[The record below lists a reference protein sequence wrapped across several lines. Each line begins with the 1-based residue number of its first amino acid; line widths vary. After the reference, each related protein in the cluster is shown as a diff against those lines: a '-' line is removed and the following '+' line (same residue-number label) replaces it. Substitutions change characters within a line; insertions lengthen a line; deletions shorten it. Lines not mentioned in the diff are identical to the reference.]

1 VAELKFDGLAINLRY
16 ERGLLVQAA
25 TRGDGEVG
33 EDVTQNLRTV
43 GQVPL
48 RLLGDVPAVVEVRG
62 EVYMRRDDF
71 DRLNEL
77 QREKIAQGQKNEKTF
92 VNPRNAAAG
101 AVRQLDPAIAR
112 QRPLSFF
119 AYGWGEITPPEEG
132 GPAFALASAGALR
145 LNFRGLHV
153 YPAKAAL
160 RPLDGWHAA
169 ACNASAWALC
179 AADVG
184 QVLPYASPRVPERQ
198 EDGWTDLACA
208 DARGKLLVT
217 QGVYDISACDVFDE
231 GLDLVF
237 AGNVVY
243 HRHSTLELWE
253 YWLLVVLAIVLV
265 RFLSHNIQALWD
277 PAPDPRPQL
286 PVLICVLLVLAVVLV
301 DGDHHFVTSADQV
314 RAPILAP
321 SGGASQALFFLG
333 LFQVFFWATVG
344 YVAIYLVMHLH
355 AWQAQKQAIPV
366 YNVLVATLQLV
377 ASRFYAAAETPYN
390 LVLIG
395 VLATRGWSVLK

>member
-1 VAELKFDGLAINLRY
+1 MPFLPLIFCLFLQPGQAALYSLQDQRPGLAVT
-16 ERGLLVQAA
+16 GQAEA
-25 TRGDGEVG
+25 LE
-33 EDVTQNLRTV
+33 
-43 GQVPL
+43 
-48 RLLGDVPAVVEVRG
+48 
-62 EVYMRRDDF
+62 
-71 DRLNEL
+71 
-77 QREKIAQGQKNEKTF
+77 
-92 VNPRNAAAG
+92 
-101 AVRQLDPAIAR
+101 
-112 QRPLSFF
+112 
-119 AYGWGEITPPEEG
+119 WWEG

-198 EDGWTDLACA
+198 EDGWNDLACA

-314 RAPILAP
+314 RAPILLLPLAV
-321 SGGASQALFFLG
+321 SQQG
-333 LFQVFFWATVG
+333 SCLFQVFFWATVG

>member
-1 VAELKFDGLAINLRY
+1 MPFLPLIFCLFLGASQAALYSLQDQRPGLAVT
-16 ERGLLVQAA
+16 GQAEA
-25 TRGDGEVG
+25 LE
-33 EDVTQNLRTV
+33 
-43 GQVPL
+43 
-48 RLLGDVPAVVEVRG
+48 
-62 EVYMRRDDF
+62 
-71 DRLNEL
+71 
-77 QREKIAQGQKNEKTF
+77 
-92 VNPRNAAAG
+92 
-101 AVRQLDPAIAR
+101 
-112 QRPLSFF
+112 
-119 AYGWGEITPPEEG
+119 WWEG

-198 EDGWTDLACA
+198 EDGWNDLACA

-286 PVLICVLLVLAVVLV
+286 PALICVLLVLAVVLV

-321 SGGASQALFFLG
+321 SGGVSRGFLF
-333 LFQVFFWATVG
+333 V
-344 YVAIYLVMHLH
+344 
-355 AWQAQKQAIPV
+355 P
-366 YNVLVATLQLV
+366 
-377 ASRFYAAAETPYN
+377 
-390 LVLIG
+390 G
-395 VLATRGWSVLK
+395 VLLGHGRLRGHLPGHAPARLAGPETGHPGLQRARGHAPARRVPVLRGRRDPLQPRPHRRAGHEGLVRFKIVLKLPAHPSTVWPSMTQKYPGTFQSTRVFLELLGGGRGGREEG

>member
-1 VAELKFDGLAINLRY
+1 MPFLPLIFCLFLGASQAALYSLRDQRPGLAVT
-16 ERGLLVQAA
+16 GQAEA
-25 TRGDGEVG
+25 LE
-33 EDVTQNLRTV
+33 
-43 GQVPL
+43 
-48 RLLGDVPAVVEVRG
+48 
-62 EVYMRRDDF
+62 
-71 DRLNEL
+71 
-77 QREKIAQGQKNEKTF
+77 
-92 VNPRNAAAG
+92 
-101 AVRQLDPAIAR
+101 
-112 QRPLSFF
+112 
-119 AYGWGEITPPEEG
+119 WWEG

-198 EDGWTDLACA
+198 EDGWNDLACA

-237 AGNVVY
+237 AGNVLY

-286 PVLICVLLVLAVVLV
+286 PALICVLLVLAVVLV

-321 SGGASQALFFLG
+321 SGGVSSS
-333 LFQVFFWATVG
+333 FFWVCSRCSSGPRSATWPSTWSCTCTPG
-344 YVAIYLVMHLH
+344 R
-355 AWQAQKQAIPV
+355 PR
-366 YNVLVATLQLV
+366 NRP
-377 ASRFYAAAETPYN
+377 SRSTTCSWPRSSSSRP
-390 LVLIG
+390 G
-395 VLATRGWSVLK
+395 STRPPRPPTTSSSSACWPRGAGPF